1 MATDPICGMFVEE
14 AGAELKLVRENRTYY
29 FCSAHCL
36 EEFAQPE
43 VELKRLRSRLAVAWT
58 FSILTVAFTYV
69 LRGPYGA
76 GLAGASAAV
85 VQFYPGLAFY
95 RSTLDAVRSRH
106 WNMDVLIAVG
116 TTVAFAYSAA
126 SLLWPGRLLSAT
138 YFDASA
144 LIVTLILT
152 GSYLEHFTR
161 ERARGALRKLSE
173 LRPSTALVLRDG
185 VEVERPVAEVQVGDR
200 LRVRPGGRFPAD
212 GRILDG
218 RSTVAEAL
226 VTGEGLPVA
235 KAPGDKVI
243 AGTVNGEGVLTVEAE
258 RVGEDTLL
266 AQIGGLVTEAETSR
280 VPLQALADRIAS
292 IFAPFVLALA
302 LVTTIAWTLLGA
314 GFAVAVLVFVSVVI
328 TACPC
333 AFGLATPAAIV
344 VGTGRAAEAG
354 ILFKGRDSLER
365 ASRIDLV
372 VTDKTGTLTVGRP
385 ELDEVVPAPG
395 GDRKALLALAAGI
408 EAGSEHPLAAAVR
421 EEARAQGIS
430 PARVEGAEAE
440 PGAGV
445 RATRNGRRVA
455 VLSGTAI
462 RASGV
467 ALGALAEPVARFES
481 TGAAWSAVVEDD
493 RPLGILA
500 FRDTVAPGVAEG
512 IRALRA
518 DGLDVILA
526 TGDHEVSAARVAR
539 EVGITRVLSGLR
551 PAEKLELLR
560 RLQSEGHRVAYV
572 GDGINDAP
580 ALAAADLGIAI
591 GSGTEVAKESG
602 GVILVRPDF
611 GGVAVALRIGRRT
624 VEKVRGNLAWAVGY
638 NAVLL
643 PIAAGA
649 LVPLFGLGVF
659 GVLPIT
665 GALAMGLSSTTVV
678 LNSLSLRRVALR

>member
-29 FCSAHCL
+29 FCSTHCL
-36 EEFAQPE
+36 QEFAQPE
-43 VELKRLRSRLAVAWT
+43 VELARLRGRLAVAWS
-58 FSILTVAFTYV
+58 FSILTIVFSYV

-76 GLAGASAAV
+76 GLAGGCAAV

-95 RSTLDAVRSRH
+95 RSTLDALRSRH

-116 TTVAFAYSAA
+116 TSVAFAYSVV

-161 ERARGALRKLSE
+161 ERARGALRRLSE
-173 LRPSTALVLRDG
+173 LQPATALVIRDG
-185 VEVERPVAEVQVGDR
+185 SEVERPVAEVEVGDR

-212 GRILDG
+212 GRIAEG
-218 RSTVAEAL
+218 RSTVTEAL
-226 VTGEGLPVA
+226 VTGESLPMA
-235 KAPGDKVI
+235 KGPGDRVI
-243 AGTVNGEGVLTVEAE
+243 CGTVNGEGVLTVVAE

-266 AQIGGLVTEAETSR
+266 AQIGELVTEAETSR

-292 IFAPFVLALA
+292 VFAPLVLALA
-302 LVTTIAWTLLGA
+302 LVATIAWTIAGA
-314 GFAVAVLVFVSVVI
+314 GFAVAVLVFVSIVI

-344 VGTGRAAEAG
+344 VGTGRAAEGG

-365 ASRIDLV
+365 ASQIDLV

-385 ELDEVVPAPG
+385 SLQELVPAPG
-395 GDRKALLALAAGI
+395 GDPEALLVLAAGI
-408 EAGSEHPLAAAVR
+408 EAGSEHPFALAVR
-421 EEARAQGIS
+421 AAARAQGLS
-430 PARVEGAEAE
+430 PTPVEGAKAE

-445 RATRNGRRVA
+445 RAMLSGRPVA
-455 VLSGTAI
+455 VLSGPAV
-462 RASGV
+462 RASGIE
-467 ALGALAEPVARFES
+467 LGALADPVARIES
-481 TGAAWSAVVEDD
+481 AGSAWSAVVEDG
-493 RPLGILA
+493 RPLGVLA
-500 FRDTVAPGVAEG
+500 FQDALAPGVSEG

-518 DGLDVILA
+518 DGVDVVLA
-526 TGDHEVSAARVAR
+526 TGDHEAAAAQVAR
-539 EVGITRVLSGLR
+539 EVGIVRVHAGLR

-560 RLQSEGHRVAYV
+560 RFQSEGHRVAYV

-591 GSGTEVAKESG
+591 GSGTEVAKETG

-611 GGVAVALRIGRRT
+611 KGVAVALRIGRRT
-624 VEKVRGNLAWAVGY
+624 VEKVRGNLTWAIGY

-649 LVPLFGLGVF
+649 LVPILGLGVF